1 MHVAKT
7 GSGSGETSRPAPLPL
22 ADDDAARVTG
32 EEEERTVFAGAPSR
46 HIGSL
51 TRQQSLWMRRRPC
64 SGWPLNSQRG
74 PVFEGA
80 LSGRQPEG
88 RPARDRRLW
97 APEIAVF
104 WAGILHA
111 LFLAGHCSSH
121 WGCSG
126 PCAWAGTGAA
136 PAGHSNRSMVHAGE
150 GVLVES
156 TTVSAPVA
164 APCCVGAKAM
174 EMVQPVSG
182 ARLRLQVFCVMV
194 KAPLTISEVRLAVVP
209 PVFETV
215 MFWTALCAPTLVEGK
230 VREVGVSTTA
240 APATAVPLS
249 VAVAC
254 PPGAL
259 P

>member
-150 GVLVES
+150 GVLFEFDDAHQWRERGRGEMRVN
-156 TTVSAPVA
+156 VA
-164 APCCVGAKAM
+164 NK
-174 EMVQPVSG
+174 SG
-182 ARLRLQVFCVMV
+182 QVRGMRLFRLRGM
-194 KAPLTISEVRLAVVP
+194 RLFRP
-209 PVFETV
+209 
-215 MFWTALCAPTLVEGK
+215 
-230 VREVGVSTTA
+230 R
-240 APATAVPLS
+240 
-249 VAVAC
+249 
-254 PPGAL
+254 PPGASL
-259 P
+259 VWG